1 MKMIVMD
8 NNKKRI
14 NRVLDWLI
22 YIFAYALI
30 LIVVSL
36 ISKSIYIDNSYYGL
50 YGLIAAIII
59 YILNKT
65 IKPIIFLL
73 TLPITALTLGIFYPF
88 INILILKIVDFI
100 LGNHFDT
107 HGIISLFFTALLI
120 SIMNVLMDILVIK
133 PILNRGG
140 KI

>member
-1 MKMIVMD
+1 MKVIIVE
-8 NNKKRI
+8 NNKARI

-36 ISKSIYIDNSYYGL
+36 ISKSIYVDGSYYGL
-50 YGLIAAIII
+50 FGLLAAVII
-59 YILNKT
+59 YVLNKT

-73 TLPITALTLGIFYPF
+73 TLPITAITLGIFYPF

-100 LGNHFDT
+100 LGSHFDT
-107 HGIISLFFTALLI
+107 HGIISLFFTAILI
-120 SIMNVLMDILVIK
+120 SIMNVLMDVLVIK

-140 KI
+140 KL

>member
-1 MKMIVMD
+1 MKVIIIE
-8 NNKKRI
+8 NNKARI

-36 ISKSIYIDNSYYGL
+36 ISKSIYVDGSYYGL
-50 YGLIAAIII
+50 FGLLAAVII
-59 YILNKT
+59 YVLNKT

-73 TLPITALTLGIFYPF
+73 TLPITAITLGIFYPF

-100 LGNHFDT
+100 LGSHFDT
-107 HGIISLFFTALLI
+107 HGIISLFFTAILI
-120 SIMNVLMDILVIK
+120 SIMNVLMDVLVIK

-140 KI
+140 KL